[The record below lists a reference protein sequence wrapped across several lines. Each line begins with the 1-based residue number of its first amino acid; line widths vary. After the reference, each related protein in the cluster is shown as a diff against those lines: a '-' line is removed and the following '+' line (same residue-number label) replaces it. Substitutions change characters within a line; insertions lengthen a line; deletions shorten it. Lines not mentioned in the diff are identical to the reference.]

1 MGRFTLRCV
10 DDFGEHV
17 SDEAYE
23 DACHAWRS
31 SLTTLTGDTSLLA
44 RWQERRYQFA
54 HRVGA
59 LLTEVH
65 GDSSTTVGPVLYGV
79 FAEGAGLCYVGQTQ
93 AAERRLRDLPVGES
107 HHLANTVP
115 PEVWERVVVIR
126 WPLLLS
132 EAPRPE
138 QLEADA
144 MGSAVCGLALEHALQ
159 LATAPPLNSRRRRTS
174 GDWQPR
180 DLARSR
186 SRGAVHSQR
195 IPELSR
201 LMLAAWNALA
211 ETEAPSGAAVVATGV
226 GRVVFPSVLHQL
238 QDSGAGTGWVSPGR
252 DKAQVERPPS
262 RGL

>member
-1 MGRFTLRCV
+1 M
-10 DDFGEHV
+10 DDLLGGL
-17 SDEAYE
+17 SDQAYE
-23 DACHAWRS
+23 DAFRAWRS
-31 SLTTLTGDTSLLA
+31 SLVTLLGEASLLA

-59 LLTEVH
+59 LLTEIH
-65 GDSSTTVGPVLYGV
+65 GDSSATVGSVLYGV
-79 FAEGAGLCYVGQTQ
+79 FASGAGLCYVGQTQ
-93 AAERRLRDLPVGES
+93 EAERRLRDLPVGES

-132 EAPRPE
+132 EAPRSE
-138 QLEADA
+138 QMEVEA

-195 IPELSR
+195 IPQLSR
-201 LMLAAWNALA
+201 LTLAAWNALSV
-211 ETEAPSGAAVVATGV
+211 TEAPSGTAVVATGV
-226 GRVVFPSVLHQL
+226 GRVVFPSALHEL
-238 QDSGAGTGWVSPGR
+238 PGSGAGVGRVSPDR

>member
-1 MGRFTLRCV
+1 M
-10 DDFGEHV
+10 
-17 SDEAYE
+17 SDQAYE
-23 DACHAWRS
+23 DAYLAWRS
-31 SLTTLTGDTSLLA
+31 SLATLLGNTSLLA

-59 LLTEVH
+59 LLTEMH
-65 GDSSTTVGPVLYGV
+65 GGSSATVGPVLYGV
-79 FAEGAGLCYVGQTQ
+79 SASGAGLCYVGQTQ
-93 AAERRLRDLPVGES
+93 EAERRLRDLPVGES

-115 PEVWERVVVIR
+115 PEVWERVIVIR

-132 EAPRPE
+132 EAPRSE
-138 QLEADA
+138 QLEVEA

-180 DLARSR
+180 NLARSR
-186 SRGAVHSQR
+186 SRGAIHSQR

-201 LMLAAWNALA
+201 LTLAAWNALLKV
-211 ETEAPSGAAVVATGV
+211 EVPREAAVVATGV
-226 GRVVFPSVLHQL
+226 GRVVFPSTLHEL
-238 QDSGAGTGWVSPGR
+238 PGSGAGAGRVSPGR

-262 RGL
+262 CGL